1 LAFYLFSED
10 TFTTCLA
17 AGVDMAARN
26 PRLAVT
32 MFIQSIL
39 SQAKR
44 IASRFARHDGGN
56 IAMTFAVALVPLL
69 GFVGAAVDYSRANA
83 ARSAMQAALDSA
95 ALMVSK
101 DLSAN
106 PTMSATDVTN
116 KATAY
121 FKALYT
127 NTNAGPITV
136 TASYTTNT
144 KDGSTV
150 TVNGAGAVTTDFMK
164 MVGLP
169 QLGISSGS
177 TTTWGST
184 RMRVAIALDVTG
196 SMNSSGKLSA
206 MKTAAKNL
214 IDTLSANSRMTE
226 DLYISIIPFA
236 QMVNVG
242 SSNKSATWL
251 KWDLF
256 DDAAG
261 SCSKNWYDTKST
273 CTAAGYT
280 WTATS
285 HNSWNGCVTD
295 RDQPYDTTNDA
306 PSGTARY
313 PAYQYNACPSAI
325 LGMTTAY
332 GSTNVKT
339 LKDKIDALS
348 ANGGTNQP
356 IGMAWAWRTLQIGSD
371 PFPAPAKDSDY
382 KYTDAIIL
390 LSDGT
395 NTIDRWYG
403 NGSDPSP
410 EVDARQKLLCDNIKA
425 ELVNGKRKTAIYTI
439 QVNTDNGPDAAM
451 LKYCADSGNYYATT
465 TASGIAAAFTAIGNS
480 LNALRV
486 SK

>member
-17 AGVDMAARN
+17 AAADMTARN
-26 PRLAVT
+26 LPLAVT
-32 MFIQSIL
+32 MFIQSVS

-44 IASRFARHDGGN
+44 LASRFARHDGGN

-196 SMNSSGKLSA
+196 SMKDDGKMKA
-206 MKTAAKNL
+206 MQDAAKSL

-236 QMVNVG
+236 QMVNVD
-242 SSNKSATWL
+242 SSNKNADWL
-251 KWDLF
+251 KWDEY
-256 DDAAG
+256 G
-261 SCSKNWYDTKST
+261 SCSSSSYATKAK
-273 CTAAGYT
+273 CQAAGRT
-280 WTATS
+280 WTAST
-285 HNSWNGCVTD
+285 NKNAWNGCVTD
-295 RDQPYDTTNDA
+295 RDQPYDTTNEA
-306 PSGTARY
+306 PAGTARY
-313 PAYQYNACPSAI
+313 PAYQYDACPSAI

-348 ANGGTNQP
+348 PNGGTNQA

-371 PFPAPAKDSDY
+371 PFPAPVKDSNY

-390 LSDGT
+390 LSDGV

-403 NGSDPSP
+403 NGSSYSP
-410 EVDARQKLLCDNIKA
+410 DVDDRQKLLCTNIKA
-425 ELVNGKRKTAIYTI
+425 PVNGKQQTVIYTI
-439 QVNTDNGPDAAM
+439 QVNTDNDPESAV
-451 LKYCADSGNYYATT
+451 LKSCADSGSFYPTS
-465 TASGIAAAFTAIGNS
+465 TAAGIATAFTAIGNS
-480 LNALRV
+480 LNKLRV
-486 SK
+486 AK

>member
-1 LAFYLFSED
+1 
-10 TFTTCLA
+10 
-17 AGVDMAARN
+17 
-26 PRLAVT
+26 
-32 MFIQSIL
+32 MFIQSAS

-44 IASRFARHDGGN
+44 LASRFARHDGGN
-56 IAMTFAVALVPLL
+56 IAMTFAIALVPLL

-106 PTMSATDVTN
+106 PTMSAADVTA

-121 FKALYT
+121 FKSLYT
-127 NTNAGPITV
+127 NTNAGQITV

-184 RMRVAIALDVTG
+184 RMRVAMALDVTG
-196 SMNSSGKLSA
+196 SMKDDGKMKA
-206 MKTAAKNL
+206 MQDAAKSL

-236 QMVNVG
+236 QMVNVD
-242 SSNKSATWL
+242 SSNKNATWL
-251 KWDLF
+251 KWDEY
-256 DDAAG
+256 G
-261 SCSKNWYDTKST
+261 SCSSSYYDTKAE
-273 CTAAGYT
+273 CQAANKT
-280 WTATS
+280 WTAST
-285 HNSWNGCVTD
+285 NKNAWNGCVTD

-306 PSGTARY
+306 PTGAARY
-313 PAYQYNACPSAI
+313 PAFQYNACPAAI

-339 LKDKIDALS
+339 LKDKIDTLS
-348 ANGGTNQP
+348 PNGGTNQA

-371 PFPAPAKDSDY
+371 PFPAPAKDSNY

-390 LSDGT
+390 LSDGM

-403 NGSDPSP
+403 NGSSWSP
-410 EVDARQKLLCDNIKA
+410 DVDDRQKLLCTNIKA
-425 ELVNGKRKTAIYTI
+425 PVNGKQQTVIYTI
-439 QVNTDNGPDAAM
+439 QVNTDGDPESAV
-451 LKYCADSGNYYATT
+451 LKSCADSGNFYPTS
-465 TASGIAAAFTAIGNS
+465 TASGIATAFTAIGNS
-480 LNALRV
+480 LNKLRV

>member
-1 LAFYLFSED
+1 
-10 TFTTCLA
+10 
-17 AGVDMAARN
+17 
-26 PRLAVT
+26 
-32 MFIQSIL
+32 MFIQSA
-39 SQAKR
+39 SNQAKR
-44 IASRFARHDGGN
+44 LASRFARHDGGN
-56 IAMTFAVALVPLL
+56 IAMTFAIALVPLL

-106 PTMSATDVTN
+106 PTMSAADVTA

-121 FKALYT
+121 FKSLYT
-127 NTNAGPITV
+127 NTNAGQITV

-184 RMRVAIALDVTG
+184 RMRVAMALDVTG
-196 SMNSSGKLSA
+196 SMKDDGKMKA
-206 MKTAAKNL
+206 MQDAAKSL

-236 QMVNVG
+236 QMVNVD
-242 SSNKSATWL
+242 SSNKNATWL
-251 KWDLF
+251 KWDEY
-256 DDAAG
+256 G
-261 SCSKNWYDTKST
+261 SCSSSYYDTKAE
-273 CTAAGYT
+273 CQAANKT
-280 WTATS
+280 WTAST
-285 HNSWNGCVTD
+285 NKNAWNGCVTD

-306 PSGTARY
+306 PTGAARY
-313 PAYQYNACPSAI
+313 PAFQYNACPAAI

-339 LKDKIDALS
+339 LKDKIDTLS
-348 ANGGTNQP
+348 PNGGTNQA

-371 PFPAPAKDSDY
+371 PFPAPAKDSNY

-390 LSDGT
+390 LSDGM

-403 NGSDPSP
+403 NGSSWSP
-410 EVDARQKLLCDNIKA
+410 DVDDRQKLLCTNIKA
-425 ELVNGKRKTAIYTI
+425 PVNGKQQTVIYTI
-439 QVNTDNGPDAAM
+439 QVNTDGDPESAV
-451 LKYCADSGNYYATT
+451 LKSCADSGNFYPTS
-465 TASGIAAAFTAIGNS
+465 TASGIATAFTAIGNS
-480 LNALRV
+480 LNKLRV

>member
-1 LAFYLFSED
+1 
-10 TFTTCLA
+10 
-17 AGVDMAARN
+17 MAARN
-26 PRLAVT
+26 LPLAVT
-32 MFIQSIL
+32 MFIQSVS

-44 IASRFARHDGGN
+44 LASRFARHDGGN

-69 GFVGAAVDYSRANA
+69 GFVGAAVDYSRTNA
-83 ARSAMQAALDSA
+83 ARSAMQVALDSA

-106 PTMSATDVTN
+106 PTMSAADVTS

-121 FKALYT
+121 FNALYT
-127 NTNAGPITV
+127 NTNAGQITV

-150 TVNGAGAVTTDFMK
+150 TVNGTGAVATDFMK
-164 MVGLP
+164 MVGFP
-169 QLGISSGS
+169 QMGISSGS

-184 RMRVAIALDVTG
+184 RMRVAMALDVTG
-196 SMNSSGKLSA
+196 SMKDDGKMKA
-206 MKTAAKNL
+206 MQDAAKSL

-242 SSNKSATWL
+242 ASNKNATWL
-251 KWDLF
+251 KWD
-256 DDAAG
+256 DWDTANG
-261 SCSKNWYDTKST
+261 NWVSKNGNWSWQP
-273 CTAAGYT
+273 A
-280 WTATS
+280 S
-285 HNSWNGCVTD
+285 HNGWNGCVTD
-295 RDQPYDTTNDA
+295 RDQPYDTTNEA
-306 PSGTARY
+306 PTGTARY
-313 PAYQYNACPSAI
+313 PANQYNACPAAI

-332 GSTNVKT
+332 GASNVKT

-348 ANGGTNQP
+348 PNGGTNQP

-371 PFPAPAKDSDY
+371 PFPAPVKDTNY

-390 LSDGT
+390 LSDGM

-403 NGSDPSP
+403 NGSSYSP
-410 EVDARQKLLCDNIKA
+410 DVDDRQKLLCANIKA
-425 ELVNGKRKTAIYTI
+425 PVNGKQQTVIYTI
-439 QVNTDNGPDAAM
+439 QVNTDGDPESAV
-451 LKYCADSGNYYATT
+451 LKYCADSGSFYPTS
-465 TASGIAAAFTAIGNS
+465 TASGIASAFTAIGNS
-480 LNALRV
+480 LNKLRV

>member
-1 LAFYLFSED
+1 
-10 TFTTCLA
+10 
-17 AGVDMAARN
+17 
-26 PRLAVT
+26 
-32 MFIQSIL
+32 MFIQSA
-39 SQAKR
+39 SNQAKR
-44 IASRFARHDGGN
+44 LASRFARHDGGN
-56 IAMTFAVALVPLL
+56 IAMTFAIALVPLL

-106 PTMSATDVTN
+106 PTMSAADVTA

-121 FKALYT
+121 FKSLYT
-127 NTNAGPITV
+127 NTNAGQITV

-184 RMRVAIALDVTG
+184 RMRVAMALDVTG
-196 SMNSSGKLSA
+196 SMKDDGKMKA
-206 MKTAAKNL
+206 MQDAAKSL

-236 QMVNVG
+236 QMVNVD
-242 SSNKSATWL
+242 SSNKNATWL
-251 KWDLF
+251 KWDEY
-256 DDAAG
+256 G
-261 SCSKNWYDTKST
+261 SCSSSYYDTKAE
-273 CTAAGYT
+273 CQAANKT
-280 WTATS
+280 WTAST
-285 HNSWNGCVTD
+285 NKNAWNGCVTD

-306 PSGTARY
+306 PTGTARY
-313 PAYQYNACPSAI
+313 PAFQYNACPAAI

-339 LKDKIDALS
+339 LKDKIDTLS
-348 ANGGTNQP
+348 PNGGTNQA

-371 PFPAPAKDSDY
+371 PFPAPAKDSNY

-390 LSDGT
+390 LSDGM

-403 NGSDPSP
+403 NGSSWSP
-410 EVDARQKLLCDNIKA
+410 DVDDRQKLLCTNIKA
-425 ELVNGKRKTAIYTI
+425 PVNGKQQTVIYTI
-439 QVNTDNGPDAAM
+439 QVNTDGDPESAV
-451 LKYCADSGNYYATT
+451 LKSCADSGNFYPTS
-465 TASGIAAAFTAIGNS
+465 TASGIATAFTAIGNS
-480 LNALRV
+480 LNKLRV

>member
-1 LAFYLFSED
+1 M
-10 TFTTCLA
+10 T
-17 AGVDMAARN
+17 ARN
-26 PRLAVT
+26 LPLAVT
-32 MFIQSIL
+32 MFIQSVS

-44 IASRFARHDGGN
+44 LASRFARHDGGN
-56 IAMTFAVALVPLL
+56 IAMTFAIALVPLL

-121 FKALYT
+121 FNALYT
-127 NTNAGPITV
+127 NTNAGQITV

-150 TVNGAGAVTTDFMK
+150 TVNGSGAVATDFMK
-164 MVGLP
+164 MVGFP
-169 QLGISSGS
+169 QMGISTAS

-184 RMRVAIALDVTG
+184 RMRVAMALDVTG
-196 SMNSSGKLSA
+196 SMQFSGKMTA
-206 MKTAAKNL
+206 MKSAAKNL

-242 SSNKSATWL
+242 ASNRNASWL
-251 KWDLF
+251 KWDF
-256 DDAAG
+256 YG
-261 SCSKNWYDTKST
+261 SCNAWWIEDKSS
-273 CTAAGYT
+273 CTSSGYSWST
-280 WTATS
+280 GNT
-285 HNSWNGCVTD
+285 NSWNGCVTD

-306 PSGTARY
+306 PISVATSY
-313 PAYQYNACPSAI
+313 PAYQYNACPAAI
-325 LGMTTAY
+325 LGMTSAY
-332 GSTNVKT
+332 GGTNVKT

-348 ANGGTNQP
+348 PNGGTNQP

-371 PFPAPAKDSDY
+371 PFPAPAKDSNY

-395 NTIDRWYG
+395 NTKDRWYG

-425 ELVNGKRKTAIYTI
+425 EYVNSKRKTVVYTI
-439 QVNTDNGPDAAM
+439 QVNTDGGPDATM
-451 LKYCADSGNYYATT
+451 LKYCADSGNYYVTT
-465 TASGIAAAFTAIGNS
+465 NASGIATAFTAIGNS

>member
-1 LAFYLFSED
+1 M
-10 TFTTCLA
+10 T
-17 AGVDMAARN
+17 ARN
-26 PRLAVT
+26 LPLAVT
-32 MFIQSIL
+32 MFIQSVS

-44 IASRFARHDGGN
+44 LASRFARHDGGN

-83 ARSAMQAALDSA
+83 ARSAMQAALNSA

-121 FKALYT
+121 FNALYT

-150 TVNGAGAVTTDFMK
+150 TVNGSGAVVTDFMK

-184 RMRVAIALDVTG
+184 RMRVAMALDVTG
-196 SMNSSGKLSA
+196 SMGLGSGKLEA
-206 MKTAAKNL
+206 MQKAAKNL

-242 SSNKSATWL
+242 ASNKNATWL
-251 KWDLF
+251 KWD
-256 DDAAG
+256 DWDAANG
-261 SCSKNWYDTKST
+261 NWVSKNGNWSWQP
-273 CTAAGYT
+273 A
-280 WTATS
+280 S
-285 HNSWNGCVTD
+285 HNGWNGCVTD
-295 RDQPYDTTNDA
+295 RDQPYDTTNEA
-306 PSGTARY
+306 PTGTARY
-313 PAYQYNACPSAI
+313 PANQYNACPSAI

-332 GSTNVKT
+332 GATNVKT

-371 PFPAPAKDSDY
+371 PFPAPAKDSNY

-390 LSDGT
+390 LSDGD
-395 NTIDRWYG
+395 NTKNRWDG
-403 NGSDPSP
+403 DGQHSSP
-410 EVDARQKLLCDNIKA
+410 AVDARQKLLCDNIKA
-425 ELVNGKRKTAIYTI
+425 ELVDGKRKTAIYTI
-439 QVNTDNGPDAAM
+439 QVNTDGGPDFAV
-451 LKYCADSGNYYATT
+451 LKYCADSGNFFATT
-465 TASGIAAAFTAIGNS
+465 TASGIATAFTAIGNS
-480 LNALRV
+480 LNKLRV
-486 SK
+486 AK

>member
-1 LAFYLFSED
+1 
-10 TFTTCLA
+10 
-17 AGVDMAARN
+17 
-26 PRLAVT
+26 
-32 MFIQSIL
+32 MFIQSAS

-44 IASRFARHDGGN
+44 LASRFARHDGGN
-56 IAMTFAVALVPLL
+56 IAMTFAIALVPLL

-106 PTMSATDVTN
+106 PTMSAADVTA

-121 FKALYT
+121 FKSLYT
-127 NTNAGPITV
+127 NTNAGQITV

-184 RMRVAIALDVTG
+184 RMRVAMALDVTG
-196 SMNSSGKLSA
+196 SMKDDGKMKA
-206 MKTAAKNL
+206 MQDAAKSL

-236 QMVNVG
+236 QMVNVD
-242 SSNKSATWL
+242 SSNKNATWL
-251 KWDLF
+251 KWDEY
-256 DDAAG
+256 G
-261 SCSKNWYDTKST
+261 SCSSSYYDTKAE
-273 CTAAGYT
+273 CQAANKT
-280 WTATS
+280 WTAST
-285 HNSWNGCVTD
+285 NKNAWNGCVTD

-306 PSGTARY
+306 PTGTARY
-313 PAYQYNACPSAI
+313 PAFQYNACPAAI

-339 LKDKIDALS
+339 LKDKIDTLS
-348 ANGGTNQP
+348 PNGGTNQA

-371 PFPAPAKDSDY
+371 PFPAPAKDSNY

-390 LSDGT
+390 LSDGM

-403 NGSDPSP
+403 NGSSWSP
-410 EVDARQKLLCDNIKA
+410 DVDDRQKLLCTNIKA
-425 ELVNGKRKTAIYTI
+425 PVNGKQQTVIYTI
-439 QVNTDNGPDAAM
+439 QVNTDGDPESAV
-451 LKYCADSGNYYATT
+451 LKSCADSGNFYPTS
-465 TASGIAAAFTAIGNS
+465 TASGIATAFTAIGNS
-480 LNALRV
+480 LNKLRV

>member
-1 LAFYLFSED
+1 
-10 TFTTCLA
+10 
-17 AGVDMAARN
+17 
-26 PRLAVT
+26 
-32 MFIQSIL
+32 MFIQSV
-39 SQAKR
+39 SNQAKR
-44 IASRFARHDGGN
+44 LAARFARHDGGN

-83 ARSAMQAALDSA
+83 ARSAMQVALDSA

-106 PTMSATDVTN
+106 PTLSAADVTT

-121 FKALYT
+121 FNALYT
-127 NTNAGPITV
+127 NTNASQVAV
-136 TASYTTNT
+136 TASYTTNS

-150 TVNGAGAVTTDFMK
+150 TVNGTGVVATDFMK
-164 MVGLP
+164 MVGFP
-169 QLGISSGS
+169 QMGISSAS

-196 SMNSSGKLSA
+196 SMQFSGKMTA
-206 MKTAAKNL
+206 MKSAAKNL

-242 SSNKSATWL
+242 SSNRNAAWIKWTDWDSANGSNVCNNYNSRGQCTSSTWVP
-251 KWDLF
+251 
-256 DDAAG
+256 A
-261 SCSKNWYDTKST
+261 
-273 CTAAGYT
+273 
-280 WTATS
+280 S
-285 HNSWNGCVTD
+285 HNNWNGCVTD
-295 RDQPYDTTNDA
+295 RDQPYDTTADA
-306 PSGTARY
+306 PTTDSTRFLAN
-313 PAYQYNACPSAI
+313 QYNACPAQI
-325 LGMTTAY
+325 LPMTSAY
-332 GSTNVKT
+332 GGTNVKT

-348 ANGGTNQP
+348 PNGGTNQP
-356 IGMAWAWRTLQIGSD
+356 IGMAWAWLTLQIGSD
-371 PFPAPAKDSDY
+371 PFPAPAKDSNY

-395 NTIDRWYG
+395 NTKDRWYG
-403 NGSDPSP
+403 NGNDPSP

-425 ELVNGKRKTAIYTI
+425 EYVNSKRKTVVYTI
-439 QVNTDNGPDAAM
+439 QVNTDGGPDATM

-465 TASGIAAAFTAIGNS
+465 NASGIATAFTAIGNS

>member
-1 LAFYLFSED
+1 
-10 TFTTCLA
+10 
-17 AGVDMAARN
+17 
-26 PRLAVT
+26 
-32 MFIQSIL
+32 MFIQSAS

-44 IASRFARHDGGN
+44 LASRFARHDGGN
-56 IAMTFAVALVPLL
+56 IAMTFAIALVPLL

-106 PTMSATDVTN
+106 PTMSAADVTA

-121 FKALYT
+121 FKSLYT
-127 NTNAGPITV
+127 NTNAGQIMV

-184 RMRVAIALDVTG
+184 RMRVAMALDVTG
-196 SMNSSGKLSA
+196 SMKDDGKMKA
-206 MKTAAKNL
+206 MQDAAKSL

-236 QMVNVG
+236 QMVNVD
-242 SSNKSATWL
+242 SSNKNATWL
-251 KWDLF
+251 KWDEY
-256 DDAAG
+256 G
-261 SCSKNWYDTKST
+261 SCSNSYYDTKAE
-273 CTAAGYT
+273 CQAAGKT
-280 WTATS
+280 WTAST
-285 HNSWNGCVTD
+285 NKNAWNGCVTD

-306 PSGTARY
+306 PTGTARY
-313 PAYQYNACPSAI
+313 PAFQYNACPAAI

-339 LKDKIDALS
+339 LKDKIDSLS
-348 ANGGTNQP
+348 PNGGTNQA

-371 PFPAPAKDSDY
+371 PFPAPAKDSNY

-390 LSDGT
+390 LSDGM

-403 NGSDPSP
+403 NGSSWSP
-410 EVDARQKLLCDNIKA
+410 DVDDRQKLLCTNIKA
-425 ELVNGKRKTAIYTI
+425 PVNGKQQTVIYTI
-439 QVNTDNGPDAAM
+439 QVNTDGDPESAV
-451 LKYCADSGNYYATT
+451 LKSCADSGNFYPTS
-465 TASGIAAAFTAIGNS
+465 TASGIATAFTAIGNS
-480 LNALRV
+480 LNKLRV

>member
-1 LAFYLFSED
+1 
-10 TFTTCLA
+10 
-17 AGVDMAARN
+17 
-26 PRLAVT
+26 
-32 MFIQSIL
+32 MFIQSVS

-44 IASRFARHDGGN
+44 LASRFARHDGGN

-121 FKALYT
+121 FNALYT

-150 TVNGAGAVTTDFMK
+150 TVNGSGAVVTDFMK

-184 RMRVAIALDVTG
+184 RMRVAMALDVTG
-196 SMNSSGKLSA
+196 SMGLGSGKLEA
-206 MKTAAKNL
+206 MQKAAKNL

-242 SSNKSATWL
+242 ASNKNATWL
-251 KWDLF
+251 KWD
-256 DDAAG
+256 DWDAANG
-261 SCSKNWYDTKST
+261 NWVSKNGNWSWQP
-273 CTAAGYT
+273 A
-280 WTATS
+280 S
-285 HNSWNGCVTD
+285 HNGWNGCVTD
-295 RDQPYDTTNDA
+295 RDQPYDTTNEA
-306 PSGTARY
+306 PTGTARY
-313 PAYQYNACPSAI
+313 PANQYNACPSAI

-332 GSTNVKT
+332 GATNVKT

-371 PFPAPAKDSDY
+371 PFPAPAKDSNY

-390 LSDGT
+390 LSDGD
-395 NTIDRWYG
+395 NTKNRWDG
-403 NGSDPSP
+403 DGQHSSP
-410 EVDARQKLLCDNIKA
+410 AVDARQKLLCDNIKA
-425 ELVNGKRKTAIYTI
+425 ELVDGKRKTAIYTI
-439 QVNTDNGPDAAM
+439 QVNTDGGPDFAV
-451 LKYCADSGNYYATT
+451 LKYCADSGNFFATT
-465 TASGIAAAFTAIGNS
+465 TASGIATAFTAIGNS
-480 LNALRV
+480 LNKLRV
-486 SK
+486 AK